1 MLLEPSDDW
10 SCSGR
15 VCSGGGSGLRI
26 IGVGDDCGWRRP
38 AFSFPERL
46 VVGWLGA
53 SFKGFFLRLKATM
66 ATRARLGY
74 YAEMCRL
81 RRAAADSAMTNGQDW
96 QHSCRWLQYWIP
108 MNMNYLLCLPPN
120 RDGWAYIERSLVHL
134 GLGSIQK
141 CCTEDCIFLWIPKHS
156 QKGRRER
163 CSSLRG
169 LLRNFLFPPGWVR
182 RRQSSFPKKCIS
194 FI

>member
-66 ATRARLGY
+66 ATRACLGY
-74 YAEMCRL
+74 YADLCRL
-81 RRAAADSAMTNGQDW
+81 RRAAADSAMTNGQEW
-96 QHSCRWLQYWIP
+96 QHTTYTGSQWTTCSACHLTYDTSA
-108 MNMNYLLCLPPN
+108 L
-120 RDGWAYIERSLVHL
+120 RSLVHL
-134 GLGSIQK
+134 GLGSRQK
-141 CCTEDCIFLWIPKHS
+141 CCTE
-156 QKGRRER
+156 RRTASFFGSPSIARKEGG
-163 CSSLRG
+163 SAAAASVASLE
-169 LLRNFLFPPGWVR
+169 
-182 RRQSSFPKKCIS
+182 IS
-194 FI
+194 FFPRMS